1 MQNKITTIFFD
12 LFGVLLGI
20 DQSVVIQYLS
30 KLTDTPYIETREIAL
45 GEPFMRLE
53 RGEVTF
59 SRYVEDIRSA
69 MPYGARIDADSLR
82 EIWKNS
88 KVGEMPAVSLLHD
101 LQKKFKVWVISNTTE
116 SHIKSLTS
124 KFSFLSQLNG
134 IITSEKAGAH
144 KPNAKIFHYALT
156 EAGTDISASIFI
168 DDSLTNTEAA
178 ENLGIVSHHYM
189 GFDELMDFLS
199 NHYSLV

>member
-1 MQNKITTIFFD
+1 MQHQITTIFFD

-20 DQSVVIQYLS
+20 DQSVVVQYLS
-30 KLTDTPYIETREIAL
+30 KLTDTPYIKTREIAL
-45 GEPFMRLE
+45 GEPFMRFE

-69 MPYGARIDADSLR
+69 MPNGARIDADSLR

-101 LQKKFKVWVISNTTE
+101 LQKKFQVWVISNTTE

-134 IITSEKAGAH
+134 IITSEKACAH
-144 KPNAKIFHYALT
+144 KPNAKIFQYALT

-168 DDSLTNTEAA
+168 DDCSTNTESA
-178 ENLGIVSHHYM
+178 ENLGIVSHHYTGYDGLM
-189 GFDELMDFLS
+189 GFLS
-199 NHYSLV
+199 NYYPFL

>member
-20 DQSVVIQYLS
+20 DQSVVVQYLS

-59 SRYVEDIRSA
+59 IRYVEDLRSS
-69 MPYGARIDADSLR
+69 MPNGARIDADSLR

-88 KVGEMPAVSLLHD
+88 KVGEMPAVSLLDD
-101 LQKKFKVWVISNTTE
+101 LQKKIQVWVISNTTE
-116 SHIKSLTS
+116 SHIKSLQS

-156 EAGTDISASIFI
+156 EADTDISASIFI
-168 DDSLTNTEAA
+168 DDSLTNTESA
-178 ENLGIVSHHYM
+178 ENLGIVSHHYTGYDGLM
-189 GFDELMDFLS
+189 GFLS
-199 NHYSLV
+199 NYHSFL

>member
-1 MQNKITTIFFD
+1 MQNKINTIFFD

-30 KLTDTPYIETREIAL
+30 KHTDAPYLDTREIAM

-59 SRYVEDIRSA
+59 TRYVEDIRSA
-69 MPYGARIDADSLR
+69 MPNGARIDADSLR

-88 KVGEMPAVSLLHD
+88 KVGEMPAVSLLND
-101 LQKKFKVWVISNTTE
+101 LQKKIQVWVISNTTE
-116 SHIKSLTS
+116 SHIKSLQS

-134 IITSEKAGAH
+134 IITSERAGAH
-144 KPNAKIFHYALT
+144 KPNPKIFQFALE
-156 EAGTDISASIFI
+156 EANADVTSSLFI
-168 DDSLTNTEAA
+168 DDSYSNIESA
-178 ENLGIVSHHYM
+178 ENLGLFSHHYTE
-189 GFDELMDFLS
+189 FDGLVDFLHK
-199 NHYSLV
+199 NLEI

>member
-59 SRYVEDIRSA
+59 TRYVED
-69 MPYGARIDADSLR
+69 
-82 EIWKNS
+82 
-88 KVGEMPAVSLLHD
+88 
-101 LQKKFKVWVISNTTE
+101 
-116 SHIKSLTS
+116 
-124 KFSFLSQLNG
+124 
-134 IITSEKAGAH
+134 
-144 KPNAKIFHYALT
+144 
-156 EAGTDISASIFI
+156 
-168 DDSLTNTEAA
+168 AA
-178 ENLGIVSHHYM
+178 Q
-189 GFDELMDFLS
+189 
-199 NHYSLV
+199 

>member
-30 KLTDTPYIETREIAL
+30 KLTDAPYIETREIAL

-59 SRYVEDIRSA
+59 IRYVEDLRSS
-69 MPYGARIDADSLR
+69 MPNGARIDADSLR
-82 EIWKNS
+82 KIWKNS

-101 LQKKFKVWVISNTTE
+101 LQKKFQVWVISNTTE
-116 SHIKSLTS
+116 SHIKSLQS

-134 IITSEKAGAH
+134 IITSERAGAH
-144 KPNAKIFHYALT
+144 KPNPKIFQYALT
-156 EAGTDISASIFI
+156 EADTDISASIFI
-168 DDSLTNTEAA
+168 DDGLANTESA
-178 ENLGIVSHHYM
+178 ENLGIVSHHYT
-189 GFDELMDFLS
+189 GYDGLIGFLS
-199 NHYSLV
+199 NYHPFL